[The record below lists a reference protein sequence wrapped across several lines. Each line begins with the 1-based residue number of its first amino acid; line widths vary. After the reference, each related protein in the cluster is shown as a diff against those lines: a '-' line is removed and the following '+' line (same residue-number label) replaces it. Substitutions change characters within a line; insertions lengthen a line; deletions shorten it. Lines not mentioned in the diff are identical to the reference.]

1 MADSLRLQV
10 LLDGVDRLSG
20 PLKQIMGGAN
30 GLKKAMQG
38 ANAALGAMKRQSG
51 DISTYQRLRAEM
63 RGVERDLLSA
73 RTRAAESAP
82 TLENLRNAHHA
93 LAGEVKAARA
103 ALKMQSSELTKAE
116 KPSEA
121 LTEAYSLQLRTLT
134 ELEKRYSLSSTTMRA
149 ANRAVRDG
157 EKAANLLSRK
167 QQDLSGKLDTV
178 RQRLD
183 RAGISTSQMANRQRA
198 MRDEIAQANRSLEQ
212 QRQRL
217 ERVTAI
223 QHRAKA
229 IHSGGMTATLHGA
242 GFMAA
247 GQGALR
253 AAAAPLGAAMQF
265 ESAMADVKKVVNFDT
280 PRQFAQMGSD
290 IQKLSMRL
298 PMTSTE
304 ISKIVAAAGQ
314 ANIPRQELLRFAED
328 ATKMGVAFDTTAE
341 DAGQTMA
348 TWRTAFRMTQA
359 DVVTMA
365 DKINYLGNTG
375 PASVQKIT
383 DVVNRIGALGEVAG
397 LKSGPLAALAS
408 TVAGMGIESEVSA
421 TGIKNMLL
429 TLAAGDSATK
439 SQRASF
445 QRLGIDAKQM
455 AVSMQR
461 DAGGAI
467 LSVLDKIKQLPQAEQ
482 AAVMTKLFGRESIG
496 AIAPL
501 LTNLDLL
508 KTNLGKV
515 SNAQIYGGSMAQE
528 YASRVATSEN
538 SLQLLKNTALVLS
551 QVVGKTLIPDF
562 KAFAERTGAVVARI
576 VDWSEKHPALVG
588 MLAKTAIVGAA
599 LVTVLGGLLVTGGMA
614 AMGFSQIYKAVGLIA
629 NSGALTSITSG
640 LSNAGRL
647 LPMLANGARALIPLL
662 GGISLPMV
670 ALAAGIAVVAAV
682 VWKYWGP
689 IKAFMVGVWSGLQ
702 DAFAPVL
709 AQMRAA
715 LAPLAPV
722 WDAISNAVKPV
733 VQWIKQLFTPFQAT
747 GQQLQAATSYG
758 RTFGQILGNV
768 ILAPVKLGI
777 GLFKLLSGA
786 IAGTGTVIGTL
797 AGFAVMQFQGM
808 WNIVA
813 GLFTGNFGRVVDGFR
828 TLWASINTLL
838 SGWPAKFAQWGADM
852 LQGLINGIV
861 GMAGA
866 VGKAITGAVGGAVD
880 RFKAFLGIKSPSRLF
895 AQFGDYTMQGYA
907 AGLDRSGRAPMQAIT
922 GVGQRM
928 RAAGAGLALAATA
941 PVMAAGAGGPATSGG
956 GATATAG
963 AATPHLYE
971 IHIHAAPGM
980 DSGEIARAVAA
991 ELDRRERQR
1000 GAVARS
1006 RLSDID

>member
-20 PLKQIMGGAN
+20 PLKRIMGGADGVKRSLRETGKALSDMN
-30 GLKKAMQG
+30 RTSKDISSYALLRAKLRGVTAAMQE
-38 ANAALGAMKRQSG
+38 QS
-51 DISTYQRLRAEM
+51 A
-63 RGVERDLLSA
+63 
-73 RTRAAESAP
+73 AAESS
-82 TLENLRNAHHA
+82 
-93 LAGEVKAARA
+93 KAALESRLTAQRA
-103 ALKMQSSELTKAE
+103 LSVEMKVARATFKQQARAFAEMKEPSAEQVAAFKAQQQAIKKLESDYIAHTAATRAMQKETMKAE
-116 KPSEA
+116 SHLKKLTRTQSEQSDKV
-121 LTEAYSLQLRTLT
+121 EAARQK
-134 ELEKRYSLSSTTMRA
+134 LEA
-149 ANRAVRDG
+149 
-157 EKAANLLSRK
+157 
-167 QQDLSGKLDTV
+167 
-178 RQRLD
+178 
-183 RAGISTSQMANRQRA
+183 AGISTAQMATRQRA
-198 MRDEIAQANRSLEQ
+198 LRGDMRQTNAAIDQ
-212 QRQRL
+212 QKLRL
-217 ERVTAI
+217 ERLNKLQATASTMK
-223 QHRAKA
+223 R
-229 IHSGGMTATLHGA
+229 GGMTATLHGA
-242 GFMAA
+242 GFLAA

-280 PRQFAQMGSD
+280 PQQFAQMGSD

-647 LPMLANGARALIPLL
+647 LPMLANGARMLVPLI
-662 GGISLPMV
+662 GGISAPLLLV
-670 ALAAGIAVVAAV
+670 GGLIAATALL
-682 VWKYWGP
+682 VWKYWQP
-689 IKAFMVGVWSGLQ
+689 IKAWLTGFGQGIMVGLSPMFDDLSAKLGWIAEGWRPIGEGIRWVGGLI
-702 DAFAPVL
+702 AEF
-709 AQMRAA
+709 
-715 LAPLAPV
+715 
-722 WDAISNAVKPV
+722 
-733 VQWIKQLFTPFQAT
+733 FTPIRMT
-747 GQQLQAATSYG
+747 SKELQGVTDAG
-758 RTFGQILGNV
+758 RSFGMVFGNV
-768 ILAPVKLGI
+768 I
-777 GLFKLLSGA
+777 GA
-786 IAGTGTVIGTL
+786 VAAAVGTVFNFVGTTIGNTAGFILTSLGGIWDVL
-797 AGFAVMQFQGM
+797 AGIFTGNGAR
-808 WNIVA
+808 IVA
-813 GLFTGNFGRVVDGFR
+813 GFRAMWLNVDQFFGG
-828 TLWASINTLL
+828 L
-838 SGWPAKFAQWGADM
+838 PAKLAQFGVNM
-852 LQGLINGIV
+852 VQGLVNGIRS
-861 GMAGA
+861 MFGA
-866 VGKAITGAVGGAVD
+866 PGRAFAEIATNGITK
-880 RFKAFLGIKSPSRLF
+880 FKALLGINSPSRVF

-907 AGLDRSGRAPMQAIT
+907 NGLDRSGRAPMQAIT
-922 GVGQRM
+922 GVGQRL

-963 AATPHLYE
+963 AATTHLYE

-980 DSGEIARAVAA
+980 NPGEIARAVAA

>member
-20 PLKQIMGGAN
+20 PLKRIIGGAD

-38 ANAALGAMKRQSG
+38 ANTALGAMKRQSG
-51 DISTYQRLRAEM
+51 DITTYQRLRAEM
-63 RGVERDLLSA
+63 RGVERDLQAA

-82 TLENLRNAHHA
+82 ILENLRNHHHA

-103 ALKMQSSELTKAE
+103 TLKMHAGELAKAGE
-116 KPSEA
+116 PSKA
-121 LTEAYSLQLRTLT
+121 LTLAYAQQQHTLA
-134 ELEKRYSLSSTTMRA
+134 ELEKRYNRSATTLRA
-149 ANRAVRDG
+149 ANRTVREG
-157 EKAANLLSRK
+157 EQAAGRLSRT
-167 QQDLSGKLDTV
+167 QQDLAGKLDTV

-183 RAGISTSQMANRQRA
+183 RAGISSSQMATRQRA

-223 QHRAKA
+223 QQRAKA
-229 IHSGGMTATLHGA
+229 MHSGGMTATLHGA
-242 GFMAA
+242 GFLAA

-280 PRQFAQMGSD
+280 PQQFAQMGSD

-455 AVSMQR
+455 AESMQR

-599 LVTVLGGLLVTGGMA
+599 LITVLGGLLVTGGMA
-614 AMGFSQIYKAVGLIA
+614 AMGFGQIYKAVGLIA

-640 LSNAGRL
+640 LSNVGRM
-647 LPMLANGARALIPLL
+647 LPMLVNGARALIPLL

-722 WDAISNAVKPV
+722 WDAISNAVRPAI
-733 VQWIKQLFTPFQAT
+733 QWIKELFTPFQAT
-747 GQQLQAATSYG
+747 SQQLQNATSYG
-758 RTFGQILGNV
+758 RTFGQILGTV
-768 ILAPVKLGI
+768 ILGPTRLGI
-777 GLFKLLSGA
+777 ALFGRLVES
-786 IAGTGTVIGTL
+786 IAGFGNAIGTL
-797 AGFAVMQFQGM
+797 AGFAIGNFKGM
-808 WNIVA
+808 WDILV
-813 GLFTGNFGRVVDGFR
+813 GLVTLNGGRVLEGFR
-828 TLWASINTLL
+828 GLWNNLNTFL

-852 LQGLINGIV
+852 LQGLI
-861 GMAGA
+861 
-866 VGKAITGAVGGAVD
+866 TGLLAKFPSVGGALVTGIKGQVQW
-880 RFKAFLGIKSPSRLF
+880 FKDFLGIKSPSRLF

-907 AGLDRSGRAPMQAIT
+907 NGLDRSGRAPMQAIT

-963 AATPHLYE
+963 AATTHLYE
-971 IHIHAAPGM
+971 IHINAAPGM
-980 DSGEIARAVAA
+980 NPGEIARAVAA